1 MFWIFTAF
9 AGLMAFEVTLG
20 QISVW
25 FTLLKFA
32 LMVALVI
39 SAVLGATLLYRK
51 TKKNLFLKLSEYKQ
65 DDIF

>member
-9 AGLMAFEVTLG
+9 AGLMAFAVTLG

-32 LMVALVI
+32 LMAAVGVILILGSMLVFI
-39 SAVLGATLLYRK
+39 S
-51 TKKNLFLKLSEYKQ
+51 LK
-65 DDIF
+65 